1 MVRYGTGGRCPFFM
15 NPREQQEI
23 RRQMRAARRALSRQD
38 LDIAGARLAR
48 NLQSLPAYRRARTIG
63 AYLAVG
69 GEMPL
74 QPLILDAWTHGKHV
88 YLPRLRDA
96 HLDFHRYTADTRL
109 RRNRFGIAEPAVTAH
124 SRINPRFI
132 DVVLVPLVAFDDQ
145 GNRLGMGGGFYDRSF
160 AFLHDR
166 RCWRRPLLI
175 GIAHEFQHLPALDPA
190 PWDVPLHAA
199 VTDEQVRWFRN

>member
-69 GEMPL
+69 GAMPL
-74 QPLILDAWTHGKHV
+74 QPLILDAWPHGKTV
-88 YLPRLRDA
+88 APPSLPD
-96 HLDFHRYTADTRL
+96 
-109 RRNRFGIAEPAVTAH
+109 
-124 SRINPRFI
+124 S
-132 DVVLVPLVAFDDQ
+132 
-145 GNRLGMGGGFYDRSF
+145 
-160 AFLHDR
+160 
-166 RCWRRPLLI
+166 
-175 GIAHEFQHLPALDPA
+175 
-190 PWDVPLHAA
+190 PLHL
-199 VTDEQVRWFRN
+199 